1 MKFVIYKYTNMYIHI
16 IWLYNILY
24 NIIYIYTHTVRVFHD
39 VYVWIYVCHR
49 CKFMCCNT
57 ILYVYVQHQELTPP
71 WVLKHYPGEVVH
83 ESRHSCSHRTGV
95 TRKSKSW
102 HSRSNLYLTTWCNLI
117 DDLMLARIGCL
128 ILFFSAA
135 LAFWRLTVSYHI
147 LQYLA
152 TSHRVFLYLIGS
164 IQILRCTQH
173 HPSVL
178 FQPDI
183 DMPQE
188 LNPWQTYDTS

>member
-1 MKFVIYKYTNMYIHI
+1 
-16 IWLYNILY
+16 
-24 NIIYIYTHTVRVFHD
+24 
-39 VYVWIYVCHR
+39 
-49 CKFMCCNT
+49 
-57 ILYVYVQHQELTPP
+57 
-71 WVLKHYPGEVVH
+71 
-83 ESRHSCSHRTGV
+83 
-95 TRKSKSW
+95 
-102 HSRSNLYLTTWCNLI
+102 
-117 DDLMLARIGCL
+117 MLARIGCL

-173 HPSVL
+173 HSSVL

-188 LNPWQTYDTS
+188 LNPWQTYDTSYNLFQFCYIKSSSFLHLSLSLYQVNRVRENRNLGSAIIAAANVKLKVHTDQVGVLQRSRCEVSKINVFFGSGTV